1 MSRLTLSNDTMNQ
14 KSPQKNKELQNIEN
28 ILKVLPH
35 RYPFL
40 LVDRILEMEKGKSL
54 IAIKNVSYNEPFF
67 SGHFPNLKVMPGVL
81 IVEALAQAGGILLYY
96 SIPDPQNKFVFL
108 SKIDNTKFRKPVV
121 PGDQL
126 RLEVE
131 ILKLRNRFC
140 HTRGKAYVE
149 GEIAV
154 EGEMMASL
162 INLEELNE
170 QE

>member
-1 MSRLTLSNDTMNQ
+1 MNQ

-40 LVDRILEMEKGKSL
+40 LVDRVMEMEKGKSL
-54 IAIKNVSYNEPFF
+54 IAIKNVTYNEPFF
-67 SGHFPNLKVMPGVL
+67 LGHFPRLKVMPGVL
-81 IVEALAQAGGILLYY
+81 VVEALAQAGGILLYH
-96 SIPDPQNKFVFL
+96 SIPNPQNKFVFL

-131 ILKLRNRFC
+131 LLRLKNRFC
-140 HTRGKAYVE
+140 HIRGKAYVE
-149 GEIAV
+149 EEVAV

-162 INLEELNE
+162 LNLEDLNE